1 MHAKKQVEKL
11 PRSYLRF
18 MTVEMDKFR
27 AHIDRMYEEKEVY
40 DGGLAEGIVKGHAEG
55 HAKGCAETDEKW
67 QGVIA
72 DKDAELV
79 DKDAELADYKAEL
92 ADKDAE
98 IARLQAALNNK

>member
-40 DGGLAEGIVKGHAEG
+40 DEG

-72 DKDAELV
+72 DKDAEL
-79 DKDAELADYKAEL
+79 ANHKAEI

-98 IARLQAALNNK
+98 IVRLQAALNNK

>member
-40 DGGLAEGIVKGHAEG
+40 DEG
-55 HAKGCAETDEKW
+55 HAKGCAETDKKW
-67 QGVIA
+67 QGVI
-72 DKDAELV
+72 
-79 DKDAELADYKAEL
+79 

>member
-40 DGGLAEGIVKGHAEG
+40 DEGLADGLVKGHAEG
-55 HAKGCAETDEKW
+55 LAEGCAKTDEKW

-72 DKDAELV
+72 DHKAEIAGKD
-79 DKDAELADYKAEL
+79 AEL
-92 ADKDAE
+92 ADKDAK
-98 IARLQAALNNK
+98 IAQLQAALNNK

>member
-40 DGGLAEGIVKGHAEG
+40 DEG
-55 HAKGCAETDEKW
+55 HARGCAETDEKW

-72 DKDAELV
+72 DKDV
-79 DKDAELADYKAEL
+79 ELAG
-92 ADKDAE
+92 KDAE
-98 IARLQAALNNK
+98 IARLQAALDNK